1 MTQSDEFS
9 AEQVVKRFLYV
20 NRKAPHGTVY
30 ALEEL
35 EMVLVAAMFEQD
47 VHVVFLDDGVFQ
59 IKKDQNPAELQMKD
73 FSKTF
78 RALDDYGIE
87 KIYVERESIEE
98 RGLCADDFIIPITV
112 LGRNDMISLMESMD
126 VVLSA

>member
-1 MTQSDEFS
+1 M
-9 AEQVVKRFLYV
+9 VKRFLYV

-35 EMVLVAAMFEQD
+35 EMVLIAAMFEQD

-59 IKKDQNPAELQMKD
+59 IKKNQSPGALEMKD
-73 FSKTF
+73 FSKTY
-78 RALDDYGIE
+78 RALEGYDIE
-87 KIYVERESIEE
+87 KIYVEKESMDE
-98 RGLCADDFIIPITV
+98 RGLSTDDFIIPVEV
-112 LGRNDMISLMESMD
+112 LERAEIAALMDSMD

>member
-1 MTQSDEFS
+1 MAQPDETP
-9 AEQVVKRFLYV
+9 AEIVVKRFLYV

-35 EMVLVAAMFEQD
+35 EMVLIAAMFEQD

-59 IKKDQNPAELQMKD
+59 IKKNQNPSTLQMKD
-73 FSKTF
+73 FSKTY
-78 RALDDYGIE
+78 RAFEGYGVE
-87 KIYVERESIEE
+87 KIYVERESMEE
-98 RGLCADDFIIPITV
+98 RGLTPDDFILPTTV
-112 LGRNDMISLMESMD
+112 LKRDEMGSLMESMD